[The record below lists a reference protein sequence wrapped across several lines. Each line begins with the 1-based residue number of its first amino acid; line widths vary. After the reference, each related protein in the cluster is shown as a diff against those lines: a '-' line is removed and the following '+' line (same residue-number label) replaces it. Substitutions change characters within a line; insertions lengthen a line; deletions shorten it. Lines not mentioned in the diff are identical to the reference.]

1 MTPLRNVHKLWVA
14 CGQQREHLQ
23 SEIFKLQ
30 MFEANIYQLSQLF
43 TALHHCTHLV
53 ISVLQKENWP
63 DGHVGMCPAFC
74 ASPRTHQRVIGPSSI
89 AWWVIHLRNLNTL
102 TLWMCLHIY
111 STFHDPPFCFSR
123 QLTRCTSTGRL
134 GTSCLVQRRTK
145 TRPTSAST
153 TPPRVK
159 KPLHIFSD
167 SRTRPPSYPSSSPS
181 CVLQSYVIISCR
193 FVQSYPPFFPK
204 KPLYRS
210 STIFQYAFS
219 KLFLENLKTWPH
231 CTSPSRPLV
240 RTEPEYIF
248 SILFVRNRK

>member
-43 TALHHCTHLV
+43 AALHHCTHLV

-102 TLWMCLHIY
+102 TLCVIVYAFTYIQHSMILLSVSVDSWLDAQVRADRGRVVLCKGEQRLDLRALQRPLLG
-111 STFHDPPFCFSR
+111 SRNPF
-123 QLTRCTSTGRL
+123 TSSPFRE
-134 GTSCLVQRRTK
+134 
-145 TRPTSAST
+145 
-153 TPPRVK
+153 
-159 KPLHIFSD
+159 D
-167 SRTRPPSYPSSSPS
+167 SRTCPSSI
-181 CVLQSYVIISCR
+181 IIS
-193 FVQSYPPFFPK
+193 
-204 KPLYRS
+204 
-210 STIFQYAFS
+210 
-219 KLFLENLKTWPH
+219 FL
-231 CTSPSRPLV
+231 CSPELC
-240 RTEPEYIF
+240 YY
-248 SILFVRNRK
+248 

>member
-123 QLTRCTSTGRL
+123 QLTRCTSTGRS

-159 KPLHIFSD
+159 KPLHIFSVPRRLSHMSIVHHHLLLVFSRVMLLLAVD
-167 SRTRPPSYPSSSPS
+167 SFNPTLPS
-181 CVLQSYVIISCR
+181 
-193 FVQSYPPFFPK
+193 FPK
-204 KPLYRS
+204 NLCIGRRLYS
-210 STIFQYAFS
+210 NMHFQNYF
-219 KLFLENLKTWPH
+219 LKT
-231 CTSPSRPLV
+231 
-240 RTEPEYIF
+240 
-248 SILFVRNRK
+248 